1 MYHRYRNGDTYDG
14 EWCNDKWHG
23 QGTYTYRDGSKVLG
37 PFIDSAPQHKSDVGV
52 PPLRDGTA
60 FKSRPVSSSPSRT
73 VLDASHASKTPSAD
87 NTPEEQASQVFQ
99 NSQLVVGVARFDFK
113 NGGYFEGEWRN
124 GQPWAGNMYKCDY
137 FDDIV
142 TYDGQV
148 DQKKRNGKG
157 MALYKNGDRYDGM
170 WKDHICDGPG
180 VLHSAAGGK
189 FDGEFRRN
197 VPWNGEMTNFLL
209 PAGGNKFTGK
219 IVEGKK
225 DGQGVMWYHTGSV
238 FRGTFRDD
246 RPYEGRREQVA
257 VFQGRAIERRTF

>member
-1 MYHRYRNGDTYDG
+1 
-14 EWCNDKWHG
+14 
-23 QGTYTYRDGSKVLG
+23 
-37 PFIDSAPQHKSDVGV
+37 
-52 PPLRDGTA
+52 
-60 FKSRPVSSSPSRT
+60 
-73 VLDASHASKTPSAD
+73 
-87 NTPEEQASQVFQ
+87 VFQ

-113 NGGYFEGEWRN
+113 NGGYFEGEWRSIQPILDSRSQKKSAYQSPSCNRSFSSHSFPFLCLSFPFLCVFFRN